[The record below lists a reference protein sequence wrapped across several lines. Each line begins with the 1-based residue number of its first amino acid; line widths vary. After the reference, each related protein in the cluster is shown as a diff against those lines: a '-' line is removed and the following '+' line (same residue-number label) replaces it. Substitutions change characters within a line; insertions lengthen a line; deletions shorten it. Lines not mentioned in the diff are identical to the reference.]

1 MKNIFMVLLILL
13 AAAAAGYSQA
23 PGKSKKESALE
34 SPRQQVSYSVGY
46 RLGLRLKSLVQDN
59 DIDLDTAI
67 QGIKDAASARPQM
80 PESEMVKI
88 YGRFNKE
95 MERRRQERQK
105 ILAYKNKTGGEK
117 FLKENAGREGIV
129 VTESGLQYEVL
140 REGDGPIPKETD
152 IAILH
157 YRGSLIEGKEVFNTY
172 KLGHP
177 VKLPVKRSLPAWN
190 EGLRLMKVGSK
201 YRFFIPPALA
211 YKEFGKS
218 PSIGPHA
225 VLIYEAELLGIE

>member
-1 MKNIFMVLLILL
+1 MFLPILLI
-13 AAAAAGYSQA
+13 AAAAGYSQS
-23 PGKSKKESALE
+23 PEESKKEPTLE

-67 QGIKDAASARPQM
+67 QGIKDAALARPRM
-80 PESEMVKI
+80 PQSEMVKI
-88 YGRFNKE
+88 YGQFNKE
-95 MERRRQERQK
+95 MERRRRERQK
-105 ILAYKNKTGGEK
+105 IMAYKNKTGGEK
-117 FLKENAGREGIV
+117 FLEENAGRQGII
-129 VTESGLQYEVL
+129 VTGSGLQYEVL
-140 REGDGPIPKETD
+140 RKGAGSTPKETD
-152 IAILH
+152 IAVVH
-157 YRGSLIEGKEVFNTY
+157 YRGTLIDGQEVFNTY

-177 VKLPVKRSLPAWN
+177 VKLPVQRALPAWK

-218 PSIGPHA
+218 PLIGPHA